1 MQLLIATQNPGKKQ
15 EFKTLLE
22 DTEYEL
28 LFLDDVNLTA
38 FTFPEESGLTF
49 QENAAIKAQ
58 SLAHF
63 TGIASV
69 ADDSGLSVD
78 ALDGFPGVISAR
90 WMPGSDQDRIQGLLD
105 KMKNVSDRTARFDC
119 SICLY
124 IPSKNE
130 TVFFD
135 GFQTGTI
142 ARQPKGSNGFG
153 YDPVFIPDGQTAT
166 YAELGPDYKNKHSH
180 RAMALEKLKSYTKN
194 TMVD

>member
-22 DTEYEL
+22 HTEYEL
-28 LFLDDVNLTA
+28 LFLDDVDLTA
-38 FTFPEESGLTF
+38 FTFPEESGATF
-49 QENAAIKAQ
+49 QENASIKAK
-58 SLAHF
+58 SLADF

-90 WMPGSDQDRIQGLLD
+90 WIPGSDQDRIQGLLD

-119 SICLY
+119 SICLH

-130 TVFFD
+130 TEFFD
-135 GFQTGTI
+135 GYQIGSI
-142 ARQPKGSNGFG
+142 AQQPKGSNGFG
-153 YDPVFIPDGQTAT
+153 YDPVFIPEGQTAT
-166 YAELGPDYKNKHSH
+166 YAELGPGYKNKHSH
-180 RAMALEKLKSYTKN
+180 RAMALEKLKSYSKN
-194 TMVD
+194 IMVD